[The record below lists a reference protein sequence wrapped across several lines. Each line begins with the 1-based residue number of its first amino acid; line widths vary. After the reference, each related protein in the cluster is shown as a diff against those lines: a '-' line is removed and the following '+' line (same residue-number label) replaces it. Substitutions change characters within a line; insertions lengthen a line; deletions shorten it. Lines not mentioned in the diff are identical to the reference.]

1 MTRYEE
7 YNPYST
13 NPNPWVFEC
22 SVSSESK
29 TLEDIAISKWPY
41 TFSSGQYFERI
52 IAAPKA
58 LVAAVVKQGQRRFL
72 YLKTASINFITQ
84 DVLWGP
90 EVDNCGIGVRSP
102 IAFEVPAN
110 SSVVITTHAYA
121 FPSLPLSVSSSAFYM
136 GYNTATGGCGIVAV
150 RVDGG
155 LLTLQETLTLDLT
168 SVSKRQITAMAVLAA
183 PGNGVWLYLS
193 FHNVADTLKL
203 IKWSSSTGVTNI
215 ESDEIFKGGWS
226 RVISLSI
233 LWPQDSILPIFMAL
247 VKNDTTGKTSV
258 ITADGIQRT
267 FTEVQGMPVST
278 SPSTVRGFEVGLNK
292 GLIVG
297 TGGGTIF
304 SIAMQRCPQ
313 ISVNGRIVPRF
324 WDGESCI
331 SHTCM
336 RPRTCSIEGVGQ
348 TYDNNEMRCVCSPGY
363 YKTSVGLSS
372 LTCVL
377 CSSNSYCANNT
388 IFTCPT
394 NMISTIGSKI
404 AEDCTC
410 QEGYYF
416 TGVTCLQCPSGKWCP
431 NKWNAYS
438 CLGGFETAQT
448 QTGSIYP
455 TLCTCSVGFIGPNCD
470 PCSSGKY
477 CSKGAL
483 SVSSVTNVPIRLT
496 VNLHANMFSSFSVGS
511 TEEMACGG
519 VKNAL
524 VQLFSSSGVWYLR
537 QLDTLERRFL
547 CKYIP
552 PSPRSKSMLIIVLQ
566 IENGDSSSLSYMVD
580 SLTYNTSMISSM
592 MDVNL
597 VEPFQIATYT
607 VINNTENVCPV
618 GKVPTEDRGS
628 CYCAP
633 GYRSSYQLC
642 VGCLS
647 GYYKKL
653 AGPGECIQCP
663 AGTTSKSLASAC
675 YSTSSTENSTN
686 VDGSSSGS
694 GDGNLP
700 IIVGGVVGGVVLT
713 AILIFGLVKALYP
726 SSE

>member
-1 MTRYEE
+1 
-7 YNPYST
+7 
-13 NPNPWVFEC
+13 
-22 SVSSESK
+22 
-29 TLEDIAISKWPY
+29 
-41 TFSSGQYFERI
+41 
-52 IAAPKA
+52 
-58 LVAAVVKQGQRRFL
+58 
-72 YLKTASINFITQ
+72 
-84 DVLWGP
+84 
-90 EVDNCGIGVRSP
+90 
-102 IAFEVPAN
+102 
-110 SSVVITTHAYA
+110 
-121 FPSLPLSVSSSAFYM
+121 
-136 GYNTATGGCGIVAV
+136 
-150 RVDGG
+150 
-155 LLTLQETLTLDLT
+155 
-168 SVSKRQITAMAVLAA
+168 
-183 PGNGVWLYLS
+183 
-193 FHNVADTLKL
+193 
-203 IKWSSSTGVTNI
+203 
-215 ESDEIFKGGWS
+215 
-226 RVISLSI
+226 
-233 LWPQDSILPIFMAL
+233 
-247 VKNDTTGKTSV
+247 
-258 ITADGIQRT
+258 
-267 FTEVQGMPVST
+267 
-278 SPSTVRGFEVGLNK
+278 
-292 GLIVG
+292 
-297 TGGGTIF
+297 
-304 SIAMQRCPQ
+304 
-313 ISVNGRIVPRF
+313 
-324 WDGESCI
+324 
-331 SHTCM
+331 
-336 RPRTCSIEGVGQ
+336 
-348 TYDNNEMRCVCSPGY
+348 
-363 YKTSVGLSS
+363 
-372 LTCVL
+372 
-377 CSSNSYCANNT
+377 
-388 IFTCPT
+388 
-394 NMISTIGSKI
+394 
-404 AEDCTC
+404 
-410 QEGYYF
+410 
-416 TGVTCLQCPSGKWCP
+416 
-431 NKWNAYS
+431 
-438 CLGGFETAQT
+438 
-448 QTGSIYP
+448 
-455 TLCTCSVGFIGPNCD
+455 
-470 PCSSGKY
+470 
-477 CSKGAL
+477 
-483 SVSSVTNVPIRLT
+483 
-496 VNLHANMFSSFSVGS
+496 MFSSFSVGS

-580 SLTYNTSMISSM
+580 SLTYNTSMISLM